1 LELHQ
6 LRQRDLTMARLP
18 SRISTIAVLLLIAR
32 WASAPAHAETILFV
46 GNSFTVGALSPVQNY
61 RPESV
66 TDLNHE
72 STGGV
77 PALFKTFTSQA
88 GLHYEVS
95 LEAAGGSNLDFH
107 YTQKAALI
115 ARPWDHVVLQPYST
129 LDEGDPG
136 NAAKVIDYSARLAQ
150 LFQSRN
156 PRVDVRLVA
165 TWSRADQ
172 TYLPSGHWFGK
183 PIDRMAIDVRAACDG
198 AARNSP
204 LIAAVIPVGQAWNRA
219 IDAAI
224 AVRNPLLPVP
234 AGQIDLWAPDNYHA
248 SSYGYYLEALLIF
261 GSVTGDDPRALG
273 DKELAA
279 SELGMTPLQAHAL
292 QQLAFETLAAEAH
305 ASDQRPRDGGS

>member
-1 LELHQ
+1 
-6 LRQRDLTMARLP
+6 MVRLL
-18 SRISTIAVLLLIAR
+18 SRIVRFAALLLIAS
-32 WASAPAHAETILFV
+32 WASAPACAATILFI
-46 GNSFTVGALSPVQNY
+46 GNSFTVGALSPVQTY

-72 STGGV
+72 GTGGV
-77 PALFKTFTSQA
+77 PALFRAFTSQA

-95 LEAAGGSNLDFH
+95 LEAAGGMNLDFH
-107 YTQKAALI
+107 YTQKSALI
-115 ARPWDHVVLQPYST
+115 ARHWDHVVLQPYST
-129 LDEGDPG
+129 LDESDPG

-172 TYLPSGHWFGK
+172 TYLPSGHWFGQ
-183 PIDRMAIDVRAACDG
+183 PIDRMALDLRAACDS
-198 AARNSP
+198 AARHSP
-204 LIAAVIPVGQAWNRA
+204 LIAAVIPVGQSWNRA
-219 IDAAI
+219 IEAAI
-224 AVRNPLLPVP
+224 AVRNPLLPAP

-261 GSVTGDDPRALG
+261 GSVTGKDPRVLG
-273 DKELAA
+273 DQELAA

-292 QQLAFETLAAEAH
+292 QQIAFETLAAEARRP
-305 ASDQRPRDGGS
+305 DQRPRDSGS